1 MKKLNLLRLLFGAM
15 FLIAATAF
23 TSCVDDN
30 DDDGMPY
37 LEVAPEAL
45 TFSAEGVA
53 EGASA
58 VTVKSN
64 RPWTLAF
71 ESGADWVTPSAT
83 DGKAG
88 TTEVE
93 FSIPASNESRTAT
106 LSFQLKNSYG
116 AYFTKTVT
124 IQQGEAPVA
133 GAVSEL
139 VAFIK
144 DTHAG
149 VESGNTVP
157 LGYSKASIEAVI
169 LANNEYGNNFG
180 KLYVG
185 DNISLPNS
193 AIVLYDTKEFTKAN
207 SVNYPVGKK
216 VTLELSG
223 AEYAPFGNLREL
235 KGVTVTVSDDDPV
248 ELVIPSLSAAT
259 FNSGNY
265 QGQYVRVNDLTPQ
278 SAYVGEAWATGAKR
292 KVVLDGPSSTTVQSY
307 MATATDAPDF
317 GMLYIKA
324 ATGPMLGTAE
334 QNFNNIQLIPTKPSD
349 VAAFVS
355 NDPILSVDPET
366 VSLNAAAGSTGT
378 FAVTSN
384 GDWTVAKASGDGF
397 TFDPDKGSQNGT
409 VTITASKANETNAE
423 VTLGTLT
430 VTDGTNTKTV
440 TVKQKIASSDIL
452 FENFGTNP
460 VSENTDVAQFNDY
473 LRDGSGV
480 TAQTTYTGNKA
491 SIHKTGAPDTDA
503 ISGPNALWV
512 ASNGYFD
519 VNKLKL
525 ESGETKLQIKFAAMA
540 SNAAVGASDITLSLS
555 GNDGGSWKTVTYE
568 LESIAGESKYKWVI
582 CNFTLKTAVSEL
594 SLRIAS
600 SVGTRVDDLSVTTGA
615 GGQEVDLPTSG
626 VVTEPITI
634 PELLAKITATSA
646 AEVIDE
652 NVTYTFEGVICG
664 DPKAGNASFGT
675 LYVMTPGATTGGNGI
690 SLYNSV
696 FWSEGDYKLGDK
708 VLVTLTAGVAKGQ
721 IRNSIPQVSE
731 IGTGEVIVQSSG
743 NAVTPIKVNSVSDIS
758 NYFNMPVTIEA
769 TTSAAGMWMDS
780 GANTTRTLTAGGAN
794 LAVYLNKNAWT
805 TFKDQPYIATTAE
818 ITGIGAVYS
827 GQNQILPRNLDDVKN
842 FKSTAPM
849 IIDVTPS
856 SLSWA
861 SDDTAEKTVTIE
873 GVNFNGFTLS
883 SLTSF
888 NASVEGTT
896 VKISPKTAN
905 TGDTDIKE
913 TLTITATGGND
924 ATVALTQLKK
934 SSGGEVTP
942 GVAYVWSLVNG
953 DLGSKADG
961 VTIVKG
967 TPELE
972 WITSP
977 TWSGSSF
984 YFGNDNNKGVQVG
997 SKNQPASQF
1006 VLKSTAYTGGVKK
1019 IVVNSSGAASANVT
1033 LKVQVGSTTFVCDG
1047 NSTADLTSL
1056 AAEYTFENA
1065 VAVEGDIVLTWDN
1078 ATSVAGSGKAFYIKS
1093 VAINPAE

>member
-1 MKKLNLLRLLFGAM
+1 
-15 FLIAATAF
+15 
-23 TSCVDDN
+23 
-30 DDDGMPY
+30 
-37 LEVAPEAL
+37 
-45 TFSAEGVA
+45 
-53 EGASA
+53 
-58 VTVKSN
+58 
-64 RPWTLAF
+64 
-71 ESGADWVTPSAT
+71 
-83 DGKAG
+83 
-88 TTEVE
+88 
-93 FSIPASNESRTAT
+93 
-106 LSFQLKNSYG
+106 
-116 AYFTKTVT
+116 
-124 IQQGEAPVA
+124 
-133 GAVSEL
+133 
-139 VAFIK
+139 
-144 DTHAG
+144 
-149 VESGNTVP
+149 
-157 LGYSKASIEAVI
+157 
-169 LANNEYGNNFG
+169 
-180 KLYVG
+180 
-185 DNISLPNS
+185 
-193 AIVLYDTKEFTKAN
+193 
-207 SVNYPVGKK
+207 
-216 VTLELSG
+216 
-223 AEYAPFGNLREL
+223 
-235 KGVTVTVSDDDPV
+235 
-248 ELVIPSLSAAT
+248 
-259 FNSGNY
+259 
-265 QGQYVRVNDLTPQ
+265 
-278 SAYVGEAWATGAKR
+278 
-292 KVVLDGPSSTTVQSY
+292 
-307 MATATDAPDF
+307 
-317 GMLYIKA
+317 
-324 ATGPMLGTAE
+324 
-334 QNFNNIQLIPTKPSD
+334 
-349 VAAFVS
+349 
-355 NDPILSVDPET
+355 
-366 VSLNAAAGSTGT
+366 
-378 FAVTSN
+378 
-384 GDWTVAKASGDGF
+384 
-397 TFDPDKGSQNGT
+397 
-409 VTITASKANETNAE
+409 
-423 VTLGTLT
+423 
-430 VTDGTNTKTV
+430 
-440 TVKQKIASSDIL
+440 
-452 FENFGTNP
+452 
-460 VSENTDVAQFNDY
+460 
-473 LRDGSGV
+473 
-480 TAQTTYTGNKA
+480 
-491 SIHKTGAPDTDA
+491 
-503 ISGPNALWV
+503 
-512 ASNGYFD
+512 
-519 VNKLKL
+519 
-525 ESGETKLQIKFAAMA
+525 
-540 SNAAVGASDITLSLS
+540 
-555 GNDGGSWKTVTYE
+555 
-568 LESIAGESKYKWVI
+568 
-582 CNFTLKTAVSEL
+582 
-594 SLRIAS
+594 
-600 SVGTRVDDLSVTTGA
+600 
-615 GGQEVDLPTSG
+615 
-626 VVTEPITI
+626 
-634 PELLAKITATSA
+634 
-646 AEVIDE
+646 
-652 NVTYTFEGVICG
+652 
-664 DPKAGNASFGT
+664 
-675 LYVMTPGATTGGNGI
+675 
-690 SLYNSV
+690 
-696 FWSEGDYKLGDK
+696 
-708 VLVTLTAGVAKGQ
+708 
-721 IRNSIPQVSE
+721 
-731 IGTGEVIVQSSG
+731 
-743 NAVTPIKVNSVSDIS
+743 
-758 NYFNMPVTIEA
+758 MPVTIEA